1 LNNLNILV
9 IIPARKNSKG
19 IPGKNWKSLGGKPL
33 ITYTI
38 ESALEVFS
46 PKDILVSTDSEEV
59 LNVAS
64 RYNLNT
70 DFLRP
75 ANLALDTT
83 PTIDVVLY
91 ELDNLNR
98 LGRVYDAVLLLQ
110 PTSPFRPVGFIRQ
123 CIEKFEANNYDSF
136 VSVLPVP
143 HEYNPHWVFEE
154 NNGELFI
161 ATGEN
166 KLIPRRQDLPLTYF
180 RDGSVY
186 ITKVE
191 YIYQNKQ
198 LVGGRMGFME
208 SNPEYY
214 CNLDTEKDWQK
225 ALNKVNRI
233 CAE

>member
-1 LNNLNILV
+1 M
-9 IIPARKNSKG
+9 
-19 IPGKNWKSLGGKPL
+19 GGKPL
-33 ITYTI
+33 IAYTI

-46 PKDILVSTDSEEV
+46 HEDILVSTDSEEV
-59 LNVAS
+59 LNIAS
-64 RYNLNT
+64 SYHLNT

-83 PTIDVVLY
+83 PTIDVILY
-91 ELDNLNR
+91 ELDKIQR

-123 CIEKFEANNYDSF
+123 CIEKFEVNNYDSL

-154 NNGELFI
+154 DNGELSI

-166 KLIPRRQDLPLTYF
+166 KLITRRQDLPIAFF

-186 ITKVE
+186 ITKVD
-191 YIYQNKQ
+191 YLIQNKQ
-198 LVGGRMGFME
+198 LVGGRIGFIE
-208 SNPEYY
+208 SNPQYY
-214 CNLDTEKDWQK
+214 CNLDTEEDWQN
-225 ALNKVNRI
+225 ALNKVKKL